1 MGRMTIK
8 KQVLLFALF
17 LLSIKVSIGL
27 IGHSSLINVQE
38 NLRSVFKTRLP
49 SVNLLSQAD
58 RDFQQALVAERT
70 LLLEGLPAEKRKKLA
85 SDYFENRQQVLDR
98 FKAYQDLG
106 KTEEEKKLGAEFLE
120 KFATWEKLSNSRLGL
135 TEQGEFS
142 AVNSLSE
149 AAKESFDLSASFEAA
164 RGKLDNLQDTV
175 GELGEREF
183 SAGISSFEKSE
194 TFMVSFSLIGVLVAL
209 VASFLLTRS
218 VSNKLT
224 KIAKALGN
232 GNLDLTKMSGD
243 LRERATSLASASR
256 EQASSVTETSSSLH
270 EISKMV
276 ENNTKH
282 AENSTVLVNESNHV
296 IQRGIRTVEEL
307 RDKIQSVDNA
317 SDKLAGS
324 VEKNNKDLEKI
335 IAVFVEIKDK
345 TNVINDIVFQ
355 TKLLSFNASVEAAR
369 AGAHGKGFSVVAE
382 EIGNLAKVS
391 GRSAKEI
398 TDLLENSLSQV
409 NELVE
414 NSQTGLQKSLGEN
427 KDQINQSVQISERVQ
442 EAFEEISEKFKNV
455 LSSSHEVAEASREQ
469 QSGVN
474 EINLAM
480 QEISSTISVANQS
493 SEEVEVSSVKLKN
506 MVDMIAEN
514 IKALEAIVGLKPQ
527 RVAEKAPEQKQV
539 TTITQID
546 EEEDRFEDWAA

>member
-70 LLLEGLPAEKRKKLA
+70 LLLEGLPTEKRKELA
-85 SDYFENRQQVLDR
+85 NDYFENRQQVLDR

-183 SAGISSFEKSE
+183 SAGISSFEKAE

-427 KDQINQSVQISERVQ
+427 KDQINQSVQISERAQ

>member
-1 MGRMTIK
+1 MKKMTIK
-8 KQVLLFALF
+8 TQVLLFAFF

-27 IGHSSLINVQE
+27 IGHSSLVNVQE

-49 SVNLLSQAD
+49 TVELLSQAD
-58 RDFQQALVAERT
+58 RDFQQALVAERS
-70 LLLEGLPAEKRKKLA
+70 LLLSGLSSDKRKELA
-85 SDYFENRQQVLDR
+85 AEYFENRQQVIDR
-98 FKAYQDLG
+98 FNAYQKLG
-106 KTEEEKKLGAEFLE
+106 SSEGEKKLSAEFVE
-120 KFATWEKLSNSRLGL
+120 KFEIWKTLSNSKLGL
-135 TEQGEFS
+135 NEQGKFAATNNLE
-142 AVNSLSE
+142 E
-149 AAKESFDLSASFEAA
+149 AALESFNLSAAFEAA
-164 RGKLDNLQDTV
+164 RDKLDKLQDTV

-183 SAGISSFEKSE
+183 LSGKSSFKNAE
-194 TFMVSFSLIGVLVAL
+194 TFMVSFLLIGVLVAL
-209 VASFLLTRS
+209 FAAFLLTRS

-224 KIAKALGN
+224 TIAKALGN

-276 ENNTKH
+276 EGNAKH
-282 AENSTVLVNESNHV
+282 AENSTVLVNESNQV
-296 IQRGIRTVEEL
+296 IQKGIRTVEEL
-307 RDKIQSVDNA
+307 RDMIQRVDQA

-335 IAVFVEIKDK
+335 IAVFVEIKNK

-398 TDLLENSLSQV
+398 TDLLEDSLTQV
-409 NELVE
+409 NKLVE
-414 NSQTGLQKSLGEN
+414 SSQEGLQKSLGEN
-427 KDQINQSVQISERVQ
+427 KNQINQSVQISEKAQ
-442 EAFEEISEKFKNV
+442 EAFEEISEKFRIV
-455 LSSSHEVAEASREQ
+455 QSSSQEVAEASREQ

-493 SEEVEVSSVKLKN
+493 SKEVEVSSVKLKS

-527 RVAEKAPEQKQV
+527 RVVEKTPEQKQS
-539 TTITQID
+539 TTNAQID